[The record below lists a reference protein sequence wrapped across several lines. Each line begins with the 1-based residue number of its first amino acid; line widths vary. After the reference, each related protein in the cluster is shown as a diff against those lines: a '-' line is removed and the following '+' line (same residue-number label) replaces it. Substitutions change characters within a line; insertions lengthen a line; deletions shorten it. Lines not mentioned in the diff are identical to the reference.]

1 MHSLQPTKRILI
13 RVALATWVGALF
25 YGNPLR
31 GQVFHDTAL
40 PFSMHGSHTFYATD
54 VSDSV
59 LAFYCVYKIPQQA
72 EYVEKIL
79 FYNKADLTL
88 LKEITPPLF
97 KPHYG
102 AIAVRSFKSNGDLF
116 FYTNRWRPDTNE
128 IHIRRWAHNQLQEY
142 SAFTVYGPFINGFMA
157 TGNELVLITKDNA
170 LDSMH
175 IDVRNLQGQRRIHN
189 WLDVTLAGPV
199 NNYTIIDPQ
208 QHPLNGNLIFA
219 EALECNY
226 AEVSLDSLRIVGG
239 RRSVSVSGSG
249 NYIFPAYVPRFEV
262 TDAGLRSGGTGGV
275 LYTDDPWNP
284 RTDYQFYY
292 AFRPWGDSVQVR
304 QGFGPEWV
312 NNSAYAFA
320 YDEDRNTGFLAG
332 SAPFDVVAFEGA
344 EKREV
349 LVYRFNDHGTDSI
362 ILYGDKNHVPLWM
375 LPDDN
380 GDLFI
385 FSQYT
390 EAWTT
395 GEAYY
400 LLTKIPG
407 FAISLI
413 EQHHTEARIEL
424 YPNPTTDYLHID
436 RLREEVLQMEI
447 YSQSGQL

>member
-1 MHSLQPTKRILI
+1 M
-13 RVALATWVGALF
+13 
-25 YGNPLR
+25 
-31 GQVFHDTAL
+31 
-40 PFSMHGSHTFYATD
+40 
-54 VSDSV
+54 
-59 LAFYCVYKIPQQA
+59 
-72 EYVEKIL
+72 
-79 FYNKADLTL
+79 
-88 LKEITPPLF
+88 
-97 KPHYG
+97 
-102 AIAVRSFKSNGDLF
+102 
-116 FYTNRWRPDTNE
+116 
-128 IHIRRWAHNQLQEY
+128 
-142 SAFTVYGPFINGFMA
+142 
-157 TGNELVLITKDNA
+157 
-170 LDSMH
+170 
-175 IDVRNLQGQRRIHN
+175 
-189 WLDVTLAGPV
+189 
-199 NNYTIIDPQ
+199 
-208 QHPLNGNLIFA
+208 
-219 EALECNY
+219 
-226 AEVSLDSLRIVGG
+226 
-239 RRSVSVSGSG
+239 
-249 NYIFPAYVPRFEV
+249 
-262 TDAGLRSGGTGGV
+262 

-447 YSQSGQL
+447 YSQSGQLLKSTPVTQDLVDIRDLSPGLYIVVVTNPQGQRSQVLVKKE